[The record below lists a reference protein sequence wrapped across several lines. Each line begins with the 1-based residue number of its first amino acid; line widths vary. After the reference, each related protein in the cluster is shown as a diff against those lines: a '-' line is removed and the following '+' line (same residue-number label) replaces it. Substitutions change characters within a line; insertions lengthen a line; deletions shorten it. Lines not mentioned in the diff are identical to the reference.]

1 MMFFYKLVGVHMGPN
16 LCVWLIS
23 AQPGL
28 QVLAEKRENL
38 WRIIS
43 VLSTYTKS
51 LPQGSE
57 ANPLLTQM
65 EIHIQNCK
73 FHV

>member
-1 MMFFYKLVGVHMGPN
+1 MMFFYKVVGVHMGPN

-23 AQPGL
+23 QRFRYLLKIGRTFGESIQYL
-28 QVLAEKRENL
+28 VRTCHKF
-38 WRIIS
+38 
-43 VLSTYTKS
+43 

-73 FHV
+73 LHV